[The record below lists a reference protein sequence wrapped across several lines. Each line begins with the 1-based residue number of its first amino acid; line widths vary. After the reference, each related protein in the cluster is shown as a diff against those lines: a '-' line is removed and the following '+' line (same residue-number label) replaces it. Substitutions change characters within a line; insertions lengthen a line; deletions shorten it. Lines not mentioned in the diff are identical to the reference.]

1 VTRRVAIVFGVAD
14 LLTAALVTLGIFVGL
29 PARWAV
35 VDVAAG
41 VLVAL
46 KIASGLSLIVRVRWA
61 PTMTIAAAAV
71 ALALGLALVTS
82 LALTASWLSGVYG
95 PVGRGGALLLTLV
108 AALTLP
114 YLVVVPAVQLFWL
127 LPAPKGGG

>member
-14 LLTAALVTLGIFVGL
+14 LLTAALVALGIFVGL

-46 KIASGLSLIVRVRWA
+46 KVASGLSLMARARWA
-61 PTMTIAAAAV
+61 PTTTIAAAAV
-71 ALALGLALVTS
+71 ALAMGLALVTS

-108 AALTLP
+108 AALVLP